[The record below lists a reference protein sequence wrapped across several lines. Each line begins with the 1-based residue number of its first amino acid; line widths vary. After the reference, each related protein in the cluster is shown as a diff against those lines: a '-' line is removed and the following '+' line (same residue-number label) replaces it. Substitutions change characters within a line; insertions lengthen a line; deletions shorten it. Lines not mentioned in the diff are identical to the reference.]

1 MSTGKHIGVT
11 GRTISRIVPHKNSV
25 EVVFQDGIKIK
36 IDVLTYINGE
46 KLYPGKEISD
56 DLFSSLLMSQSSL
69 NNSAYLFKLLTGP
82 KLYSKKEIIDKLM
95 NVKKLS
101 YKESQ
106 KLLSEAYAKGLVSDE
121 IYVSNYVND
130 ASDKGYSKEKI
141 YNFLIKN
148 KYKEE
153 LINKYLEKVDFN
165 IPIKEIVARE
175 LERQR
180 GKNFNS
186 IIDNLKIKLVR
197 FGYSSGDISALIKE
211 YLSENA
217 GYINSVSEKSSDC
230 LRYDMRS
237 SVLNSLKSSSKDKS
251 EIKRIVFR
259 RLIGRKYDIN
269 DIINMWEEIEK

>member
-25 EVVFQDGIKIK
+25 EVVFQDGVKIK

-101 YKESQ
+101 YEESQ
-106 KLLSEAYAKGLVSDE
+106 KLLSEAYAKGLVNDD

-130 ASDKGYSKEKI
+130 ASDKGYSKKRI

-153 LINKYLEKVDFN
+153 LINKYLEKVDFD

-186 IIDNLKIKLVR
+186 IIDNLKTKLVR
-197 FGYSSGDISALIKE
+197 FGYSSGEISALIKE
-211 YLSENA
+211 YLSENE
-217 GYINSVSEKSSDC
+217 GYINSVSERSSAC

-237 SVLNSLKSSSKDKS
+237 VLDSLKSSSKDKS